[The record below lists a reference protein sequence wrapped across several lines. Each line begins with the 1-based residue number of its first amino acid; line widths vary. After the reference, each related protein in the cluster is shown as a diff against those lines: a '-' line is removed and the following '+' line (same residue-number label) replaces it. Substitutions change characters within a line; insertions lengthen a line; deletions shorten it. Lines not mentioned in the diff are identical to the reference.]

1 MGMKRNVAVIILY
14 NKEKRILLQHRSE
27 NAKRLPNHWAF
38 FGGGIEA
45 GETPEQAVKRETKE
59 ELEYSLQNP
68 RLVLTQEFQGSDT
81 HGAKYVFVEEYNPK
95 KRLVLREGKALG
107 WKTVAETKELKIVDH
122 DREVLEKIKDKF

>member
-1 MGMKRNVAVIILY
+1 MRRDVALIVLFD
-14 NKEKRILLQHRSE
+14 KEKRILLQHRSE
-27 NAKRLPNHWAF
+27 TAKRLPNYWAF

-81 HGAKYVFVEEYNPK
+81 HGTKSVFVEEYNPK
-95 KRLVLREGKALG
+95 KQLVLWEGKAMG
-107 WKTVAETKELKIVDH
+107 WKTIAETKELKIVDH
-122 DREVLEKIKDKF
+122 DREVLEKIKDFI